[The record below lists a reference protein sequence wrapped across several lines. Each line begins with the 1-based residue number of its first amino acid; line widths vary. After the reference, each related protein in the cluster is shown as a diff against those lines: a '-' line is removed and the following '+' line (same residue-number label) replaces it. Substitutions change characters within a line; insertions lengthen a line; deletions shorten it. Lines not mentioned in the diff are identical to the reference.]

1 MIDDMIGGF
10 LDTSFDGLIMLLQEH
25 QLIASTLTP
34 FFAGEYSIHLF
45 GILNGSGDISLT
57 PAIIATGSIIF
68 FDILIYSTVRIVQK
82 NKDVA
87 GRMRKVKFFA
97 KIETLF
103 KKHQER
109 YGKNPTLL
117 LIAVKLMPM
126 TKVTLIF
133 FALYQKMSLLRFI
146 IRDILISIIWV
157 AIIFLPGWLVGKEL
171 LTEEVGRQV
180 STFIIYALLLIVL
193 IFLFGDKINRC
204 IMRIVAKI
212 AGMVDKKKDRV

>member
-1 MIDDMIGGF
+1 MIDDMIGGL

-25 QLIASTLTP
+25 QLIASTFTP

-45 GILNGSGDISLT
+45 GILNGSGDITLMPT
-57 PAIIATGSIIF
+57 IIATGSIIF

-97 KIETLF
+97 KIEALF

-133 FALYQKMSLLRFI
+133 FALYQKNVAAEIYHTGHTHQRCLGSNHIPTRLARWKRVIDRRSGATGKRIHHICPPPHSPDIPLR
-146 IRDILISIIWV
+146 
-157 AIIFLPGWLVGKEL
+157 
-171 LTEEVGRQV
+171 QQ
-180 STFIIYALLLIVL
+180 
-193 IFLFGDKINRC
+193 N
-204 IMRIVAKI
+204 
-212 AGMVDKKKDRV
+212 